1 MSKNGFNYYKAE
13 TDRYQ
18 DIKIKRL
25 KKRYGCDGYAV
36 YQYALNEIYRVEGC
50 YIRWTEDQHF
60 DCADYWG
67 LPEARVRDII
77 DYCAE
82 ICLFNTLIWQKQ
94 CILTARAIQSR
105 YLDICKVSKKKAY
118 IPLDICLVEPEQS
131 IQQPQ
136 PMPLFEENV
145 IAVSDLKEKN
155 APTSASISKQNFQN
169 IPESSG
175 VLPEYSGRT
184 PEENDK
190 EKKKKENTPSIPQQ
204 NFGKTSEE
212 EDVKLILTSLEN
224 SETHLPK
231 ATVPPLPEE
240 KPRNPQGLLQAL
252 KVYNLSQT
260 ELEEVLRL
268 SRHGEINNPVWGIL
282 NEIRT
287 SKRIKMPR
295 LFLLSR
301 LRGAMGEVAT
311 KKKAAAS

>member
-1 MSKNGFNYYKAE
+1 MSKNGFSYYKAE

-50 YIRWTEDQHF
+50 YIRWTEDQLF

-67 LPEARVRDII
+67 LSEARVKEII

-82 ICLFNTLIWQKQ
+82 ICLFNTLIWKNQ

-118 IPLDICLVEPEQS
+118 IPMDIILVEP
-131 IQQPQ
+131 QQEMKQPE
-136 PMPLFEENV
+136 PMPLFSAEV
-145 IAVSDLKEKN
+145 QPAAGTGQN
-155 APTSASISKQNFQN
+155 APMPETVFQN
-169 IPESSG
+169 LPETFQNT
-175 VLPEYSGRT
+175 PEYSGNI
-184 PEENDK
+184 PEKNDK
-190 EKKKKENTPSIPQQ
+190 EKKKKENTPSIPPVRS
-204 NFGKTSEE
+204 GELSEE
-212 EDVKLILTSLEN
+212 EAKKLLRSVGLDRNGIC
-224 SETHLPK
+224 P
-231 ATVPPLPEE
+231 AQAAAPPPPSD
-240 KPRNPQGLLQAL
+240 KPRNPHGLLEAL
-252 KVYNLSQT
+252 KSFGLSQV

-268 SRHGEINNPVWGIL
+268 SRHGEIDNPVWGIL

-287 SKRIKMPR
+287 SKKIKFPR

-301 LRGAMGEVAT
+301 LRGAMGEVV
-311 KKKAAAS
+311 KKAAAS

>member
-1 MSKNGFNYYKAE
+1 MSKNGFSYYKAE

-67 LPEARVRDII
+67 LPEARVKEII

-82 ICLFNTLIWQKQ
+82 VCLFNTLIWKNQ

-118 IPLDICLVEPEQS
+118 IPMEIILVEP
-131 IQQPQ
+131 QQEMKQPE
-136 PMPLFEENV
+136 PMPLFSAEAEAQP
-145 IAVSDLKEKN
+145 AVAAGQN
-155 APTSASISKQNFQN
+155 APIPETVFQN
-169 IPESSG
+169 IPETFQSTPESSG
-175 VLPEYSGRT
+175 RFPEKT
-184 PEENDK
+184 DK
-190 EKKKKENTPSIPQQ
+190 EKKSKENPPSIPPVCSGELSQ
-204 NFGKTSEE
+204 EE
-212 EDVKLILTSLEN
+212 ARILLRSALLERN
-224 SETHLPK
+224 GICAERE
-231 ATVPPLPEE
+231 AVPPLPPE
-240 KPRNPQGLLQAL
+240 KPRNPQALLEAL
-252 KVYNLSQT
+252 KSFGLSQA

-268 SRHGEINNPVWGIL
+268 SRHGELGNPVWGIL

-287 SKRIKMPR
+287 SKKIKYPR

-301 LRGAMGEVAT
+301 LRGAAGEVV
-311 KKKAAAS
+311 KKVAAS

>member
-25 KKRYGCDGYAV
+25 KKRYKCDGYAI

-50 YIRWTEDQHF
+50 YIRWTEDQMF
-60 DCADYWG
+60 DCGDYWSMNE
-67 LPEARVRDII
+67 LRVKEII

-82 ICLFNTLIWQKQ
+82 IGLFDTMIWKNQ
-94 CILTARAIQSR
+94 CILTARSIQSR

-118 IPLDICLVEPEQS
+118 IPLDICLVEPEQPM
-131 IQQPQ
+131 QQPQ
-136 PMPLFEENV
+136 SMPLFEES
-145 IAVSDLKEKN
+145 AETSGTQN
-155 APTSASISKQNFQN
+155 APTDAPVPEQRFQN
-169 IPESSG
+169 IPDNSG
-175 VLPEYSGRT
+175 NFQKLPETSGNV
-184 PEENDK
+184 PEEIDK
-190 EKKKKENTPSIPQQ
+190 EKKKKENTPSIPLS
-204 NFGKTSEE
+204 GSEE
-212 EDVKLILTSLEN
+212 EVKTILSSLEN
-224 SETHLPK
+224 AVQSLSTY
-231 ATVPPLPEE
+231 APPLPE

-252 KVYNLSQT
+252 RVFNLSQN

-268 SRHGEINNPVWGIL
+268 SRHGEIDNPVWGIL

-301 LRGAMGEVAT
+301 LRGAMGEVVNG
-311 KKKAAAS
+311 KKAAAS

>member
-1 MSKNGFNYYKAE
+1 MSKNGFSYYKAE

-67 LPEARVRDII
+67 LPEARVKEII

-82 ICLFNTLIWQKQ
+82 VCLFNTSIWQNQ

-118 IPLDICLVEPEQS
+118 IPMDIILVEP
-131 IQQPQ
+131 QQEMKQPE
-136 PMPLFEENV
+136 PMPLFSAE
-145 IAVSDLKEKN
+145 AQPAGAKQQN
-155 APTSASISKQNFQN
+155 APTKETVFANIQETFQN
-169 IPESSG
+169 
-175 VLPEYSGRT
+175 T
-184 PEENDK
+184 PETFRNFPEKTDK
-190 EKKKKENTPSIPQQ
+190 EKKRKENPPSMPPARS
-204 NFGKTSEE
+204 GELSEE
-212 EDVKLILTSLEN
+212 EAKELLRSAGLDRNGIC
-224 SETHLPK
+224 ETQ
-231 ATVPPLPEE
+231 AAAPPLPPD
-240 KPRNPQGLLQAL
+240 KPRNPHGLLEGL
-252 KVYNLSQT
+252 KSFGLSQA
-260 ELEEVLRL
+260 ELEEILRL
-268 SRHGEINNPVWGIL
+268 SRHGEIDNPVWGIL

-287 SKRIKMPR
+287 SKKIKFPR

-301 LRGAMGEVAT
+301 LRGAMGEVVNG
-311 KKKAAAS
+311 KKAAAS

>member
-67 LPEARVRDII
+67 LPEARVKDII

-118 IPLDICLVEPEQS
+118 IPMEIILVEP
-131 IQQPQ
+131 QQEMKQPE
-136 PMPLFEENV
+136 PMPLFCVEAEV
-145 IAVSDLKEKN
+145 QPAAGMEQN
-155 APTSASISKQNFQN
+155 APMAETGFASA
-169 IPESSG
+169 PEG
-175 VLPEYSGRT
+175 FANT
-184 PEENDK
+184 PENSGNLPKEIDK
-190 EKKKKENTPSIPQQ
+190 EKKIKTNPPSIPPICS
-204 NFGKTSEE
+204 KELSEE
-212 EDVKLILTSLEN
+212 EAKELLRSVRLERN
-224 SETHLPK
+224 GGIYP
-231 ATVPPLPEE
+231 AQVAAPPLPPD
-240 KPRNPQGLLQAL
+240 KPRNPHGLMEAL
-252 KVYNLSQT
+252 KSFGLSQV

-268 SRHGEINNPVWGIL
+268 SRHGEIDNPVWGIL

-287 SKRIKMPR
+287 SKKIKFPR

-301 LRGAMGEVAT
+301 LRGAMGEVVNG
-311 KKKAAAS
+311 KKVVAS

>member
-25 KKRYGCDGYAV
+25 KKEYGCDGYAI

-50 YIRWTEDQHF
+50 YIRWTEDQLF

-67 LPEARVRDII
+67 LSETRVKQIV

-82 ICLFNTLIWQKQ
+82 IGLFNTLIWKNQ
-94 CILTARAIQSR
+94 CILTARSIQSR

-118 IPLDICLVEPEQS
+118 IPFDICLVEPEQPM
-131 IQQPQ
+131 QQPL
-136 PMPLFEENV
+136 PMPLFEKNS
-145 IAVSDLKEKN
+145 IPDDDLKTKN
-155 APTSASISKQNFQN
+155 APTSIPVPEQKFASIPEDFANTPETSRN
-169 IPESSG
+169 IPE
-175 VLPEYSGRT
+175 EI
-184 PEENDK
+184 DK
-190 EKKKKENTPSIPQQ
+190 EKKRKTNSPSIPLG
-204 NFGKTSEE
+204 NSGIRSEE
-212 EDVKLILTSLEN
+212 EVKMILSSLEN
-224 SETHLPK
+224 SDSDANTK
-231 ATVPPLPEE
+231 VAAPPE

-252 KVYNLSQT
+252 RIFNLSQK

-268 SRHGEINNPVWGIL
+268 SRHGEIDNPVWGIL

-301 LRGAMGEVAT
+301 LRGAMGEVVNR
-311 KKKAAAS
+311 KKAAAS